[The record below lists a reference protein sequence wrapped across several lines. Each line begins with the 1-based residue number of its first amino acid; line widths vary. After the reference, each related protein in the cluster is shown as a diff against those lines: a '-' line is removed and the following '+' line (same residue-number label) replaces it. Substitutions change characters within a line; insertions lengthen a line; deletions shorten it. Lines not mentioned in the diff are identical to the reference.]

1 MFWLRSVRRE
11 HRVSCSHVGRNETV
25 VPVNVKKIVGLLAIA
40 LLIFFVITNPTGA
53 ATSLQNLGTTLR
65 GWAESV
71 TTFFTAL
78 V

>member
-1 MFWLRSVRRE
+1 
-11 HRVSCSHVGRNETV
+11 V
-25 VPVNVKKIVGLLAIA
+25 VPVNVRKIVGLLVIA

-71 TTFFTAL
+71 TTFFTSL